1 MARETIVT
9 CAVTGGHQ
17 NFQDHPNFP
26 ISPKQI
32 ADSAIEARKAGAAVA
47 HIHVREPDGSRSG
60 NPDYF
65 REVVERIR
73 DADCDVLIN
82 LTTGEGGRYVPSDE
96 NPAVGG
102 PGTSLSTPEVRV
114 RHVLDLRPDI
124 CTLDVATMNFGE
136 AVFMNT
142 PAHLRRMADLI
153 KDAGVKPEIEVFEPG
168 HIQLAKD
175 MIKNGLIESPPL
187 FQLCLGIPWGS
198 PATPQMVQV
207 MHSMLPKDANWAAF
221 GISRWEFPIVAEVVN
236 NGGHVR
242 VGLEDNLYLTK
253 GEFASNGQLVDKAV
267 RIMRELDA
275 EPVEPE
281 RAAEMLD
288 LLPRAQ

>member
-1 MARETIVT
+1 MSRIDQNTISQNQIDLSGT
-9 CAVTGGHQ
+9 WQVTGAGKQVPMHIPG
-17 NFQDHPNFP
+17 DVHSALLTAGE
-26 ISPKQI
+26 IDDPK
-32 ADSAIEARKAGAAVA
+32 
-47 HIHVREPDGSRSG
+47 
-60 NPDYF
+60 
-65 REVVERIR
+65 
-73 DADCDVLIN
+73 
-82 LTTGEGGRYVPSDE
+82 
-96 NPAVGG
+96 
-102 PGTSLSTPEVRV
+102 
-114 RHVLDLRPDI
+114 
-124 CTLDVATMNFGE
+124 
-136 AVFMNT
+136 
-142 PAHLRRMADLI
+142 
-153 KDAGVKPEIEVFEPG
+153 
-168 HIQLAKD
+168 
-175 MIKNGLIESPPL
+175 PL

-275 EPVEPE
+275 EPVEPA